1 MKKYFSGVIFCLFL
15 TSCLAQNRSSNSSLL
30 VNQIYESQLA
40 YYNANIADKDNYSSI
55 INFAKTERSTL
66 FKRIGSVVQSD
77 SFIILEGFSPGW
89 GNFVGLVWNR
99 ELAYSYKKLST
110 DKKLHITKTNLSG
123 NNVKHNTGIDPF
135 IIKKISEWDVNYIRN
150 IKNKIGMG
158 VSDGHYFIA
167 TKVTK
172 GKTDHDYIIEN
183 IAFEQFA
190 E

>member
-1 MKKYFSGVIFCLFL
+1 MKKYFCGVILCVLL
-15 TSCLAQNRSSNSSLL
+15 ASCLAQNRSNDTSVL

-40 YYNANIADKDNYSSI
+40 YYNTSIVDKDNYVSI
-55 INFAKTERSTL
+55 INFAKIERSAI

-89 GNFVGLVWNR
+89 GSFVGLAWNG
-99 ELAYSYKKLST
+99 ETAYSYKKSST
-110 DKKLHITKTNLSG
+110 DKKLSITKTSLNG
-123 NNVKHNTGIDPF
+123 NNVKYTTGIDPF
-135 IIKKISEWDVNYIRN
+135 IIKKISEWDINYIRN

-167 TKVTK
+167 TKVEK

-183 IAFEQFA
+183 IAFEQFV

>member
-1 MKKYFSGVIFCLFL
+1 MKKYFSGIIFCLFL
-15 TSCLAQNRSSNSSLL
+15 SSCLAQNRSINTSLL
-30 VNQIYESQLA
+30 VNQLYESQLA
-40 YYNANIADKDNYSSI
+40 YYNTSIGDKDNYLSI

-66 FKRIGSVVQSD
+66 FKKIGRLVQSD

-89 GNFVGLVWNR
+89 GSFVGLAWNR
-99 ELAYSYKKLST
+99 EIAYSYKKLST
-110 DKKLHITKTNLSG
+110 DKKLNITKMNLNG

-135 IIKKISEWDVNYIRN
+135 LIKKISEWDINYIRN

-183 IAFEQFA
+183 IAFEQFV